1 MTWKAPYRA
10 SSEVTQNYNDGF
22 VTIYATQDAA
32 NPGYQPKPELV
43 KKCYLRYEEK
53 RLGVQRY
60 YDAVQNQIK
69 AERVIRVPRAPV
81 TSQDVAETE
90 DGRRYRVD
98 LVQAVDGVYPP
109 SLDITLTKYSQGVD
123 M

>member
-10 SSEVTQNYNDGF
+10 SSEVTQNYNDGV
-22 VTIYATQDAA
+22 VTTYAAQDAA
-32 NPGYQPKPELV
+32 EPGYQPKPELA
-43 KKCYLRYEEK
+43 KKCVLRYEER

-60 YDAVQNQIK
+60 YDAMQNQIRV
-69 AERVIRVPRAPV
+69 ERVLRIPRAPV

-98 LVQAVDGVYPP
+98 LVQAVDGAWPP
-109 SLDITLTKYSQGVD
+109 SLDITLTTYTQGVD
-123 M
+123 A